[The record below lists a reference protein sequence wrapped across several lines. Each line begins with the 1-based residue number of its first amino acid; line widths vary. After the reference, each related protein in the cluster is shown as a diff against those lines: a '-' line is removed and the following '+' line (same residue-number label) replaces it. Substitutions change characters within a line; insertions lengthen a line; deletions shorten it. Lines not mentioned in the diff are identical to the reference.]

1 MSFASETKAELIRHI
16 PRTRHDRMAMAA
28 AMLMME
34 GEVQISGDQVRLTF
48 LLENETIRSLFF
60 TIIAK
65 LGNMN
70 TGAKVMTGEEILDLL
85 TSLKMYDGQ
94 RIRMERVDPLLLQR
108 ECCKKSF
115 LAAAFLCAGSVSDP
129 NKAYHLEIVCRSQDR
144 ARQLAQSML
153 SLNLDAKIIARK
165 GHWVV
170 YLKEGEQIVTMLGYM
185 GAPLAYMTY
194 ENARI
199 VKEMRNGINR
209 QVNCETANI
218 GKTVHAAV
226 RQTADIALIRDRM
239 GLEHLPRNLQEIAL
253 VRLEHPD
260 MTLKDLGALL
270 DPPVGK
276 SGVNHRLRRISEIAE
291 DLR

>member
-16 PRTRHDRMAMAA
+16 PRARHDRMAMAA

-34 GEVQISGDQVRLTF
+34 GDVQFQADQARLTF
-48 LLENETIRSLFF
+48 LSENEMIRSVFF

-65 LGNMN
+65 LGNMRV
-70 TGAKVMTGEEILDLL
+70 GADMIAGKEVLALL
-85 TSLKMYDGQ
+85 TLLKMYDGKQ
-94 RIRMERVDPLLLQR
+94 FHMETVDPLLLQQ
-108 ECCKKSF
+108 ECCRKSF

-129 NKAYHLEIVCRSQDR
+129 NKAYHLEIVCRSRKR
-144 ARQLAQSML
+144 ACRLAEIMISMDL
-153 SLNLDAKIIARK
+153 EAKMITRK

-226 RQTADIALIRDRM
+226 RQTADIVLIRDRM
-239 GLEHLPRNLQEIAL
+239 GLEGLPRNLREIAL

-260 MTLKDLGALL
+260 MTLRDLGALL

-291 DLR
+291 GLR

>member
-1 MSFASETKAELIRHI
+1 
-16 PRTRHDRMAMAA
+16 
-28 AMLMME
+28 
-34 GEVQISGDQVRLTF
+34 
-48 LLENETIRSLFF
+48 
-60 TIIAK
+60 
-65 LGNMN
+65 
-70 TGAKVMTGEEILDLL
+70 
-85 TSLKMYDGQ
+85 
-94 RIRMERVDPLLLQR
+94 
-108 ECCKKSF
+108 
-115 LAAAFLCAGSVSDP
+115 
-129 NKAYHLEIVCRSQDR
+129 
-144 ARQLAQSML
+144 ML
-153 SLNLDAKIIARK
+153 SLNLDARIIARK